1 MWWVVGR
8 GRDVVYNDFDI
19 ILSPLFFARIHVVAP
34 LPPCRLAWSILWFR
48 PHASGSVASTPH
60 PHRRLLSVGLVKCA
74 ARYVA
79 LIGVRSALLCPNRG
93 PLQVAQDCE
102 PGRSPAAGQSQ
113 RGVKCNCLT
122 EPQPF
127 WLEPRVGT
135 ERPVAVVLH
144 FPRQRPLFS
153 FIRFLIICLCL
164 GPACG
169 EPSLV
174 W

>member
-1 MWWVVGR
+1 MHQAASR
-8 GRDVVYNDFDI
+8 R
-19 ILSPLFFARIHVVAP
+19 
-34 LPPCRLAWSILWFR
+34 PPIPIAAF
-48 PHASGSVASTPH
+48 SVSA
-60 PHRRLLSVGLVKCA
+60 LVKCA

-113 RGVKCNCLT
+113 RGVKCDCLT
-122 EPQPF
+122 EPEPF
-127 WLEPRVGT
+127 WLELRVGT

-153 FIRFLIICLCL
+153 FIRVLIICLCL
-164 GPACG
+164 GPTCATIA
-169 EPSLV
+169 SV
-174 W
+174 VNHR